1 MNLRENIER
10 IREMMDVDPQDKRI
24 DVGVFILVYHPFVS

>member
-1 MNLRENIER
+1 MNL
-10 IREMMDVDPQDKRI
+10 REMMDVDPQDKRI

>member
-24 DVGVFILVYHPFVS
+24 DVGVFILVYRSFVS

>member
-1 MNLRENIER
+1 MNLQ
-10 IREMMDVDPQDKRI
+10 EMMDIDPQDKRI